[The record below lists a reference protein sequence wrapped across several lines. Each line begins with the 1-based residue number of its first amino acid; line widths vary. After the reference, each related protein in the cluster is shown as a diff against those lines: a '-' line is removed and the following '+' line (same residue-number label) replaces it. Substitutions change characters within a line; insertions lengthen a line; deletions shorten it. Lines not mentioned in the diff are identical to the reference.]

1 MPSSA
6 RTFRHR
12 EVHAVDRIGW
22 LRPAVL
28 GANDGIISTASLIL
42 GVAASS
48 AGRDSVVLTGLAGL
62 VAGALSMAA
71 GEFVSVSSQADTEA
85 ASMDREREEL
95 HSQPEAEERELARI
109 YVERGLEVDLAGQVA
124 RQLTANGA
132 LRAHARDELG
142 ILELT
147 KARPLQAAMASALT
161 FALGAVVPVIVAMT
175 APRSWLQPLTAGTC
189 LGLLAILGAIG
200 AYAGGAP
207 LGRASLRV
215 VFWGA
220 LAMSV
225 TSGVGH
231 LFGVAV

>member
-1 MPSSA
+1 
-6 RTFRHR
+6 
-12 EVHAVDRIGW
+12 
-22 LRPAVL
+22 
-28 GANDGIISTASLIL
+28 
-42 GVAASS
+42 
-48 AGRDSVVLTGLAGL
+48 
-62 VAGALSMAA
+62 
-71 GEFVSVSSQADTEA
+71 
-85 ASMDREREEL
+85 MDREREEL

-175 APRSWLQPLTAGTC
+175 APSSWLQPLTAGTC